1 MGKIIK
7 LAWRNMW
14 RNWRRTAIA
23 LVAIV
28 LGLMLLLLLTSVI
41 AGSDQAIFGNAV
53 KVYGGAVQV
62 HAPGY
67 RERANRHPLL
77 PLQDPDAVVAAALAQ
92 PTVIAAAQRIHTGGI
107 LVNGGESRPV
117 AITAIQ
123 PSAEAPISIQAAN
136 VVAGRFLVDGEGD
149 AIFIGQAL
157 ADELGVTVG
166 DRITLLAHGK
176 YETMRQRTMTIIGV
190 YALGS
195 PDLEKGT
202 AFITLNEAQSL
213 FNMNDQATEVAISLA
228 DVMQET
234 SVIPALQAALP
245 GYEVDSWKTLKPEI
259 TETMATK
266 QMFVSVIGLIVI
278 LIASIGI
285 LNLQLMAVF
294 ERTREMGVLAALGM
308 KGRQI
313 MALFLAEG
321 ALIGVVGAVLG
332 SLAGVG
338 VVFLIRQMGGINFSS
353 VGSMGEV
360 TALMGDHLMP
370 ALTLADVIGRGVI
383 VAVIAALAS
392 LYPAW
397 QAARKEP
404 AAALHHV

>member
-1 MGKIIK
+1 MGKMMK

-14 RNWRRTAIA
+14 RNWRRTGIA
-23 LVAIV
+23 LIAIV

-67 RERANRHPLL
+67 REKANRRPML
-77 PLQDPDAVVAAALAQ
+77 PLQDPNAVVAAALAQ

-107 LVNGGESRPV
+107 LVKDGESRPV

-123 PSAEAPISIQAAN
+123 PTAEAPISIQAAN
-136 VVAGRFLVDGEGD
+136 VVAGRFLIDGEGD

-157 ADELGVTVG
+157 ADELGATLG
-166 DRITLLAHGK
+166 DRITLLGHGK
-176 YETMRQRTMTIIGV
+176 HESMRQRTMTVIGI
-190 YALGS
+190 YSLGS
-195 PDLEKGT
+195 PDLEKGV
-202 AFITLNEAQSL
+202 AFITLTEAQSL
-213 FNMNDQATEVAISLA
+213 FNMNNQATEVAISLT
-228 DVMQET
+228 DVMQEST
-234 SVIPALQAALP
+234 VIPALQAALP

-259 TETMATK
+259 TGTMASK
-266 QMFVSVIGLIVI
+266 QMFVSMIGLIVI

-313 MALFLAEG
+313 MALFLLEG
-321 ALIGVVGAVLG
+321 VLIGVVGAVIGCLV
-332 SLAGVG
+332 GVG
-338 VVFLIRQMGGINFSS
+338 VVFLIRQMGGISFASIS
-353 VGSMGEV
+353 GMGEV

-370 ALTLADVIGRGVI
+370 MLTLVDVISRGVI
-383 VAVIAALAS
+383 VAVIAAFAS

-397 QAARKEP
+397 QASRKEP